1 MGVRLGCA
9 GLGRNLVHRVED
21 GAVDP
26 LDDGHDL
33 VAASGT
39 GRLAAGALDIR
50 VRWLDRDEIFEVD
63 TPNQAFWVTEPGRYR
78 VEASEDGT
86 YTVVS
91 VREGEGES
99 TGNGQN
105 YALHA
110 GQRWTFSGTDQLT
123 ADAAQIGDPDEF
135 DNWAYG
141 RERRFDDSRSAQYVS
156 RDVVGYDD
164 LDDYGEWRDDSQ
176 YGHVWFPQQVGA
188 GWAPYRAGHWDWIVP
203 WGWTWVDDAP
213 WGYAPFH
220 YGRWVFVGQ
229 RWGWVAGPPSV
240 RSVYAP
246 ALVVFLGSGG
256 GFGENVGWFPLAPH
270 GQVLGSSVTSK
281 TKYCR
286 PPPNGMNATAPG
298 ADRVR
303 EATPAD
309 VPAMAALEMEV
320 SGITREQDYRYAIE
334 NKLGFWHAAV
344 YENEDGKLDGF
355 MISSLH
361 HPMNMLGPCVARS
374 EAEAAALIVRE
385 LDVHRGR
392 TPWFV
397 VPAGCGTLVRQLYD
411 WGAHNCE
418 LHLCHVRGEF
428 QPFRGVSMPTFLPET
443 G

>member
-1 MGVRLGCA
+1 MPRSCRTSATRFCGRRRDLGDLVQDEAVA
-9 GLGRNLVHRVED
+9 GLVIAIED
-21 GAVDP
+21 P
-26 LDDGHDL
+26 DL
-33 VAASGT
+33 GI
-39 GRLAAGALDIR
+39 RELAADL
-50 VRWLDRDEIFEVD
+50 
-63 TPNQAFWVTEPGRYR
+63 
-78 VEASEDGT
+78 
-86 YTVVS
+86 
-91 VREGEGES
+91 
-99 TGNGQN
+99 
-105 YALHA
+105 
-110 GQRWTFSGTDQLT
+110 
-123 ADAAQIGDPDEF
+123 
-135 DNWAYG
+135 
-141 RERRFDDSRSAQYVS
+141 RRFLSEH
-156 RDVVGYDD
+156 
-164 LDDYGEWRDDSQ
+164 L
-176 YGHVWFPQQVGA
+176 
-188 GWAPYRAGHWDWIVP
+188 
-203 WGWTWVDDAP
+203 
-213 WGYAPFH
+213 
-220 YGRWVFVGQ
+220 
-229 RWGWVAGPPSV
+229 
-240 RSVYAP
+240 
-246 ALVVFLGSGG
+246 
-256 GFGENVGWFPLAPH
+256 
-270 GQVLGSSVTSK
+270 
-281 TKYCR
+281 
-286 PPPNGMNATAPG
+286 
-298 ADRVR
+298 